1 MIFLFFFLEDF
12 YSYLFGFSS
21 SMKCYLHGNLTFSK
35 NLFFNSHPLLFFLTR
50 WLLKFQFSMD
60 FCSDDFPKKSV
71 LFRPIPKSEL
81 DKNRESKKKNPD
93 WHH

>member
-1 MIFLFFFLEDF
+1 M
-12 YSYLFGFSS
+12 
-21 SMKCYLHGNLTFSK
+21 N
-35 NLFFNSHPLLFFLTR
+35 
-50 WLLKFQFSMD
+50 